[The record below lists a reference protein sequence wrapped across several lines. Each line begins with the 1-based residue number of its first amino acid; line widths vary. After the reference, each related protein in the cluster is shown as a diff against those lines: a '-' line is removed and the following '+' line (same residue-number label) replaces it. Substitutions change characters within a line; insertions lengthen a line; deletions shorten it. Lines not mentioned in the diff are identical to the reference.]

1 MYGSP
6 DWFSAVLLL
15 VLGVA
20 MLYDRVSPDD
30 PDENTVEAAREAYV
44 AGEIDEAEFERRVET
59 LVDPETERIR
69 AAVQPVSGIGPEL
82 SLAVAREFESLEELR
97 RADHEELESVNGIGK
112 SRAGAIRTR
121 FEIHEA

>member
-6 DWFSAVLLL
+6 DWFSALLLL

-20 MLYDRVSPDD
+20 MLYDRVSADG

-69 AAVQPVSGIGPEL
+69 AAVTPVQGIGPEL
-82 SLAVAREFESLEELR
+82 SLAVAREFDSLEELR
-97 RADHEELESVNGIGK
+97 RSDRERLESVNGIGE
-112 SRAGAIRTR
+112 SRAKSIRER
-121 FEIHEA
+121 FEAN

>member
-20 MLYDRVSPDD
+20 ILYDRVSPDE

-59 LVDPETERIR
+59 LVDPETDRIR
-69 AAVQPVSGIGPEL
+69 AAVTPVQGIGPEL
-82 SLAVAREFESLEELR
+82 SLAVAREFDSLEELR
-97 RADHEELESVNGIGK
+97 TADREELEGVNGIGE
-112 SRAGAIRTR
+112 SRAKAMRDR
-121 FEIHEA
+121 FEEY